1 MQCLLAIDLISKY
14 FKNEEYKEI
23 TYYETVQRMRSS
35 TPMDELD
42 NYIVIENFVEEKDAL
57 RLKQEE
63 DSKLLIKIRENPKY
77 PNTHINYIVRKQT
90 LRLRK
95 SFD

>member
-1 MQCLLAIDLISKY
+1 MESK
-14 FKNEEYKEI
+14 KYKEI